1 MTLNDSIENDLDA
14 LRFKDV
20 EFIQI
25 RYTDIIGRFLAKYI
39 VSDAGDPSEYI
50 QNGIA
55 LDGSSVTG
63 FTKINE
69 SDLLLI
75 PDRSTMRLMP
85 MPNHKVATVIADVY
99 EGFGNGRLVR
109 DPRYV
114 SQSLEEGLREDG
126 LVCQTGPEVE
136 CFVFEDILFGK
147 NGGLEIQSC
156 ERSGKYPIRRKHGYD
171 APPFQDSLLE
181 LRFEVAQ
188 VLKKNYSINVTNLNH
203 EVASSGQIEINFM
216 HSTPTKAADNVQIY
230 KDLVRSVAKKHGKVA
245 NFMPKPIYD
254 DSNPRKQR
262 RR

>member
-1 MTLNDSIENDLDA
+1 MTLNDSIENELDA
-14 LRFKDV
+14 LRLKDV

-75 PDRSTMRLMP
+75 PDRSTMRLVP

-114 SQSLEEGLREDG
+114 SQALEEGLREEG
-126 LVCQTGPEVE
+126 LMCQTGPEVE
-136 CFVFEDILFGK
+136 CFVFEVILFGK
-147 NGGLEIQSC
+147 NG
-156 ERSGKYPIRRKHGYD
+156 
-171 APPFQDSLLE
+171 
-181 LRFEVAQ
+181 
-188 VLKKNYSINVTNLNH
+188 
-203 EVASSGQIEINFM
+203 
-216 HSTPTKAADNVQIY
+216 
-230 KDLVRSVAKKHGKVA
+230 
-245 NFMPKPIYD
+245 
-254 DSNPRKQR
+254 
-262 RR
+262 